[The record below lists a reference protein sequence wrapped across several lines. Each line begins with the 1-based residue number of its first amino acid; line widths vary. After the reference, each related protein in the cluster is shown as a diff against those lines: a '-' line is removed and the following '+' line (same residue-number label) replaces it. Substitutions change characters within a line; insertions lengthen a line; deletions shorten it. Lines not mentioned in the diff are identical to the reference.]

1 MRVVQLEKLFVKI
14 ILIKEL
20 KIMVLKSKMFWKNEF
35 INLIICLIDNRQT
48 DLNFNPEL
56 VISVFYS
63 FFYHFLNILYF
74 RRLFCLDFEQLVVNS
89 NYFSQRTN
97 LKLTQMKY

>member
-35 INLIICLIDNRQT
+35 INLIICLTDNRQT

-74 RRLFCLDFEQLVVNS
+74 RRLFCLDFEQLVVN
-89 NYFSQRTN
+89 
-97 LKLTQMKY
+97 M